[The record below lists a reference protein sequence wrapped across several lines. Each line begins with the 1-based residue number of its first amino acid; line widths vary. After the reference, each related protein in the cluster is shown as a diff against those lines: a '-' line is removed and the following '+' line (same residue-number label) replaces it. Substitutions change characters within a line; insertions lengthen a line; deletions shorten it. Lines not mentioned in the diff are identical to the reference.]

1 MDSTDN
7 VSTVNSRIL
16 SLLIGFEYN
25 KNNNNNNIEGNKD
38 RNKNKECEQIYGSII
53 DIYNFYRYS
62 KKIFSEK
69 IVVITDIDEQSVN
82 RKLLLKCI
90 FDEIVDADILSFIK
104 DIKLRNEYYECK
116 DKEMLK
122 VILKSLNKD
131 QRYEK
136 IFLYFTGHGMDQN
149 IVCPDEM
156 IFDSNT
162 LLSLILSLSDESTDI
177 FCLFDCCKHPD
188 LGLPFKLDGF
198 PRIHKSKTLVKNNF
212 DFMSDLEINYSFFPQ
227 RITLLTS
234 RDCNNNTKSQ
244 SSGSIMSQKL
254 YIELTKLCECVGAVK
269 SKKIFDPKIVKD
281 ILIFDYNQ
289 LKKRIDNLCKEFKQ
303 ELHIYSSYPDNLLI
317 PNWIVGINYNDIY
330 FSGSFFY
337 QYH

>member
-1 MDSTDN
+1 MDSTDI
-7 VSTVNSRIL
+7 NSRTL

-25 KNNNNNNIEGNKD
+25 KNNDNINRNKD
-38 RNKNKECEQIYGSII
+38 INTDKDYERIDGTII

-62 KKIFSEK
+62 KTIFSEK

-90 FDEIVDADILSFIK
+90 FDDIVDADILSFIK
-104 DIKLRNEYYECK
+104 DIKLRNEYYQCK
-116 DKEMLK
+116 DKEGLET
-122 VILKSLNKD
+122 ILKSLNKD
-131 QRYEK
+131 KKYKK
-136 IFLYFTGHGMDQN
+136 IFVYFTGHGMDQN

-156 IFDSNT
+156 IFDSNR
-162 LLSLILSLSDESTDI
+162 LLSLILGLSKDNSDI

-188 LGLPFKLDGF
+188 LGLPFKLDGSYKL
-198 PRIHKSKTLVKNNF
+198 HKSKTLVKNNF

-254 YIELTKLCECVGAVK
+254 YIELNRLNKCVGWLNNK
-269 SKKIFDPKIVKD
+269 NIFDQKIVKD
-281 ILIFDYNQ
+281 ILIFDYNE
-289 LKKRIDNLCKEFKQ
+289 LKKRIDSSCREFKQ

-317 PNWIVGINYNDIY
+317 PNWVVGINDNDIY
-330 FSGSFFY
+330 FSGSFLY
-337 QYH
+337 R